1 MTQNAKHKCST
12 ETVLFSAK
20 VALRTSLTENF
31 LPKPTTG
38 TKSAFL
44 ELSGLVLEAL
54 FEAAWPLDEGCD
66 VML

>member
-20 VALRTSLTENF
+20 AALRTRLTEPF
-31 LPKPTTG
+31 PPKPTIG

-44 ELSGLVLEAL
+44 ELLGLVLEASWRHPVPWTKVVL
-54 FEAAWPLDEGCD
+54 
-66 VML
+66 